1 MTNQSNQTSL
11 EAIQDEVY
19 KLFDEANSTKN
30 MTLGAQTVKFDK
42 SVEKLVELRSKLINA
57 YGPVINL
64 IEWIELKVKELEP
77 EPGSYGVMHKL
88 TIQEAQSQ
96 TVDEVKAYKTL
107 MNEHGHIKALSCFK
121 IKLTE
126 PLVKVLLKDHPS
138 LTQKGPVSRR
148 YVYSKK

>member
-1 MTNQSNQTSL
+1 MTTQTSL
-11 EAIQDEVY
+11 ETIQDEVY

-30 MTLGAQTVKFDK
+30 MALGAQTVKFDR
-42 SVEKLVELRSKLINA
+42 SVEKLVELRSKLLNA

-96 TVDEVKAYKTL
+96 IVDEAKAHQILVK
-107 MNEHGHIKALSCFK
+107 EHGQAKALSCFK

-126 PLVKVLLKDHPS
+126 PLVKVLLKEHPS
-138 LTQKGPVSRR
+138 LTKKGQVSRR